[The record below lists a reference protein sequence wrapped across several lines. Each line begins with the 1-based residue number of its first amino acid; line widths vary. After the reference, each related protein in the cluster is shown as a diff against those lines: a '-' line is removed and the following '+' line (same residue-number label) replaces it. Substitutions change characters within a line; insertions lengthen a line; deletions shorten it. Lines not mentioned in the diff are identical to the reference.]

1 MGRGALGFVSLFSRR
16 RRLYLFQ
23 IQNQHLNY
31 LESLS
36 GHDES
41 TRRPSATELAS
52 VLGALV
58 ASRAMLVEDSAG
70 ALRKSQAERRVVL
83 NLEQGEVER
92 VLSEVGGQRWKNVL
106 SAS

>member
-1 MGRGALGFVSLFSRR
+1 MGGGALGFVSLVSRR
-16 RRLYLFQ
+16 RSLYPNQ
-23 IQNQHLNY
+23 VQNQHLNY

-70 ALRKSQAERRVVL
+70 ELRKSQAERRVVL

>member
-1 MGRGALGFVSLFSRR
+1 M
-16 RRLYLFQ
+16 
-23 IQNQHLNY
+23 
-31 LESLS
+31 
-36 GHDES
+36 
-41 TRRPSATELAS
+41 
-52 VLGALV
+52 GALV